1 MDAPFTSWLLIFGTS
16 FRLEPGTPTRFGVC
30 SWVTMPLLVAL
41 GLGCNLS
48 LLLGFDLVVVFYVHK
63 LVPKL
68 SVLLNEKH
76 VMHVLKSNL

>member
-1 MDAPFTSWLLIFGTS
+1 
-16 FRLEPGTPTRFGVC
+16 
-30 SWVTMPLLVAL
+30 MPLLVAL